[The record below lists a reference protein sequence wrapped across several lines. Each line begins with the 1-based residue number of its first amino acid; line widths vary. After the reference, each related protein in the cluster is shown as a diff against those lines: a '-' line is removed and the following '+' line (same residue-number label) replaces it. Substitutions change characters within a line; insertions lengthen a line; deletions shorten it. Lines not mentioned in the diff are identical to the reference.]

1 MKYQCNKQVPCF
13 GVRVLSQ
20 PHCTFRELLQH
31 CDTCAKKLQSYYS
44 AVQDMYVNPG
54 TQADRS
60 QFAKLSIFAHWIRVT
75 NQVSWF
81 HPRTQ
86 AYIQFNHVNTHLEN
100 FLKLCIVFNYK
111 DICLAIFSNILTC
124 FWRICGINTHSK
136 SPEMIRN
143 ELNVNNEQEYCN
155 NNDNVLLSKC

>member
-1 MKYQCNKQVPCF
+1 MQCQILLVIHNWIQ
-13 GVRVLSQ
+13 GNLERESGNLSEV
-20 PHCTFRELLQH
+20 T
-31 CDTCAKKLQSYYS
+31 YS
-44 AVQDMYVNPG
+44 FSPG
-54 TQADRS
+54 TPA
-60 QFAKLSIFAHWIRVT
+60 IFAQWIRVT

-86 AYIQFNHVNTHLEN
+86 AFIQFNHVNTHLEN

-136 SPEMIRN
+136 SPEVIRN

-155 NNDNVLLSKC
+155 NNDNVLLSKCWPFFQATCVCYVTVKVSKTGWRHD